1 MTRSWKP
8 LALVGVVAALGATL
22 TASSWRPAEADSPLA
37 AATSITVY
45 KDPSCG
51 CCSRWVTHLREAGF
65 TVVARD
71 TSAMDAV
78 KAKHGVTSELASCHT
93 AVVDGYVIEG
103 HVPAADIQ
111 RLLEQKP
118 PVAGLA
124 VPGMPMGSPG
134 MEGPRTD
141 AYDVLSFDR
150 QGRTKVFS
158 SH

>member
-1 MTRSWKP
+1 MTRYWKP
-8 LALVGVVAALGATL
+8 LTLIGVVVALGATL
-22 TASSWRPAEADSPLA
+22 TAPSWRSAGAESAVA
-37 AATSITVY
+37 APTTITVF
-45 KDPSCG
+45 KDPNCG

-65 TVVARD
+65 TAVARD

-78 KAKHGVTSELASCHT
+78 KAKHGVTAELTSCHT

-111 RLLEQKP
+111 RLLSTRPQ
-118 PVAGLA
+118 VTGLA

-134 MEGPRTD
+134 MEGSRTD
-141 AYDVLSFDR
+141 TYDVLSFDR
-150 QGRTKVFS
+150 RGQTKVFS